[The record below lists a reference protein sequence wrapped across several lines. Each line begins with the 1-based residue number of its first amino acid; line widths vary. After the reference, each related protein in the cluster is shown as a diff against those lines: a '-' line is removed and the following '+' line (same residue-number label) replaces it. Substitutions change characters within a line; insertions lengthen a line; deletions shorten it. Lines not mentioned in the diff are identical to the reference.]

1 MTAKERD
8 ALLIEIDD
16 FLRNG
21 FTEKVLKTIEDYFD
35 KLIAKCVKWLFG
47 IIATTAVIVVI
58 GIIVKS
64 IWFGG

>member
-8 ALLIEIDD
+8 ELLIEIDD

-35 KLIAKCVKWLFG
+35 RLIAKTVKWLFG
-47 IIATTAVIVVI
+47 IIATTAVIVVV
-58 GIIVKS
+58 GIVIKL
-64 IWFGG
+64 IFFE

>member
-21 FTEKVLKTIEDYFD
+21 FTEKVIETIENYFD
-35 KLIAKCVKWLFG
+35 RVIAKLVKRLLG
-47 IIATTAVIVVI
+47 ITVTAAVIVVVGVVI
-58 GIIVKS
+58 KLVVFK
-64 IWFGG
+64 

>member
-8 ALLIEIDD
+8 KLLIEIDD

-35 KLIAKCVKWLFG
+35 RLIAKVVKWLFG
-47 IIATTAVIVVI
+47 IIATTAVIVVV
-58 GIIVKS
+58 GIVIKL
-64 IWFGG
+64 IFFE